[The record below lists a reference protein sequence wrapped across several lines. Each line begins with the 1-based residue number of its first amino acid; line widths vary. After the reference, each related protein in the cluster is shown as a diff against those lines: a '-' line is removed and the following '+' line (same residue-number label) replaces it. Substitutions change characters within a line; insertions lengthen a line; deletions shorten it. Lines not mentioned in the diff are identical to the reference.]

1 MSSVRHERVF
11 HWYLYTPPSKVAFYE
26 QNLVFILLVT
36 AASRLSLVFLW
47 TVSLLMVALVLFVF
61 KLLKRYSL
69 LTGLMIKVLVFVE
82 RTFAPL
88 TLVSRLGIN
97 LVTSPNFYCDLG
109 NLSTWTIAISLISI
123 IIGNVVRNL
132 FGLCGSLKLHKY
144 SFCHLFQKWLKIL
157 FNFWDS
163 RIGLTIL

>member
-1 MSSVRHERVF
+1 MSSVRYERVF
-11 HWYLYTPPSKVAFYE
+11 HWYLYTPPSKVVFYV
-26 QNLVFILLVT
+26 QNLVFILLVR

-47 TVSLLMVALVLFVF
+47 TVSLLIVALVLLVF
-61 KLLKRYSL
+61 KLLKRYNL

-97 LVTSPNFYCDLG
+97 LVTSPNFHCDLG

-123 IIGNVVRNL
+123 IGNVVRHL
-132 FGLCGSLKLHKY
+132 FGLCGSLRLHKY
-144 SFCHLFQKWLKIL
+144 SCCHLFQKWLKIL